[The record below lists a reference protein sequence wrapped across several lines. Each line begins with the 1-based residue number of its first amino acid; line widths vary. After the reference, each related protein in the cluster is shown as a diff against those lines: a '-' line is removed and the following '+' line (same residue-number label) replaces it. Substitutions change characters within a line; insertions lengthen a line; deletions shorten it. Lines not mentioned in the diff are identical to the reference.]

1 MKWLLMLL
9 AMLSGCS
16 LKIDGE
22 QYRDQQPKLDLLT
35 FFNGEVKAW
44 GIVQN
49 RSGNVVSR
57 FTVDIKG
64 RYQDGVLTLD
74 ETFVYGLGDG
84 VKHRV
89 WSIKPS
95 ADGRFTGSASDIAGP
110 AIGESHGNALS
121 WSYHMDLPVDGSS
134 YNVKFEDW
142 MWAFD
147 ANTLMNRSYIRKFG
161 ITFAQVTIFMQRQP
175 L

>member
-1 MKWLLMLL
+1 
-9 AMLSGCS
+9 
-16 LKIDGE
+16 
-22 QYRDQQPKLDLLT
+22 
-35 FFNGEVKAW
+35 
-44 GIVQN
+44 
-49 RSGNVVSR
+49 
-57 FTVDIKG
+57 
-64 RYQDGVLTLD
+64 
-74 ETFVYGLGDG
+74 
-84 VKHRV
+84 
-89 WSIKPS
+89 KPS

-121 WSYHMDLPVDGSS
+121 WSYHMGLPVDGSS